1 MTFLV
6 LKPEYP
12 HGSASNSLFSVKKG
26 EILECP
32 IGYKPSSS
40 FQICDTKDAAEEYI
54 KLISLKKGKGTVAK
68 RDKKAEEGVSHPTV
82 VYPLFRKVSG
92 LGDEEASYQLF
103 SRDMHRFLS
112 RSEEEI
118 ISDMENVKMHSNT
131 ATRLL
136 EYEKAHFTR
145 KAIIKILEKEVEKDV
160 NGNKD
165 KEKEAT
171 TKEQV

>member
-6 LKPEYP
+6 LKPGYP

-32 IGYKPSSS
+32 VGYEPSSS
-40 FQICDTKDAAEEYI
+40 FQVCDTEEAAKEYI
-54 KLISLKKGKGTVAK
+54 KLISLSGEKKGTVAK
-68 RDKKAEEGVSHPTV
+68 RDKKAEEGKSQPTM

-92 LGDEEASYQLF
+92 LGDEETSYQLF
-103 SRDMHRFLS
+103 SRDIHRFLS

-118 ISDMENVKMHSNT
+118 IADIENVKMHYNT
-131 ATRLL
+131 AARLL

-145 KAIIKILEKEVEKDV
+145 KAIITLLEKGAKTSGEE
-160 NGNKD
+160 NGI
-165 KEKEAT
+165 
-171 TKEQV
+171 